1 MTDEQVAA
9 LRRFNRVVTERIGAL
24 NDQYL
29 ARPRPLGASRVLWE
43 IGPDGDDVR
52 ALRARLG
59 LDSGYM
65 SRLLRTLEDESLI
78 NLRPDATDSRIRA
91 VTLTPAGLEERALLD
106 KDSDAL
112 ARSLLTPLTSGQR
125 TRLVEAIATVEELL
139 TAGLVDIRIEHPA
152 SDDAQY
158 CIDRYFDELDDRFDT
173 GFDPTVS
180 ISADVDELTEPAG
193 LLLVARL
200 RDEPIGCGA
209 LKFHDNAPAE
219 IKRMWVSD
227 SARGVGLGRRLLTE
241 LEEHARRRGVDAVRL
256 ETNKTLHE
264 AISLYRSAGYDEV
277 TAFNDEPFA
286 HYWFE
291 KRIRREEQ
299 ALGP

>member
-209 LKFHDNAPAE
+209 LKFHDKAPAE